1 VTPPRAVPT
10 TSRQPVVEV
19 LHGTTVEDPF
29 RWLEETDAPAVA
41 SWAAAQQE
49 FTESVLRVL
58 PARDR
63 YRRRLAELWA
73 YPRLGVPFFQGGRWF
88 QQRQDGLEN
97 QPSLYVSPNLDVPGT
112 RLLDPNE
119 LSPDGTA
126 AVPALSVSPDASL
139 LAYAR
144 SDAGSDWM
152 SWRVRRVED
161 GVDLPDEIAWS
172 KFSSAAWLAD
182 SSGFAYVGF
191 PPPELGRALLDQSRY
206 PRVMLH
212 RLGTPSSSDELLYH
226 APERAELVFSLEA
239 SRDLRW
245 IVVSV
250 QRGTFPESGI
260 VVLDPK
266 SPGRPGVEIGT
277 DLSCELRYVGNVGSR
292 FFFLT
297 DRDAPRRR
305 VVAVDLDAPAPERW
319 AEIVPEGEDVLSD
332 AYHGPGMLL
341 CHRLHHARS
350 RLECWRLPESNDGEA
365 AIVEHVVSL
374 PEGATVREVFADPAL
389 DVATVGLASFVDPGS
404 TWALAL
410 PVGGGP
416 GRAVLSALE
425 RPSVAASTD
434 GVVADA
440 VFVDASDG
448 ARVPVTLVRRRD
460 AVANGEVPTI
470 LYGYGGFGISLL
482 PEFSPTWLAWVE
494 RGGMVAVANLRGGGE
509 YGQAWHDAGRLANK
523 QRVFDDCADVAR
535 WLSSSGWTRP
545 ARLALTGRSNGGL
558 LAAAGLTQHP
568 ELFGAVVPEVGVLD
582 LLRFHHFTIG
592 WAWTS
597 DYGDPGDPEEFR
609 WLLAYSPLHAI
620 RPGTAYPPT
629 LITTGDHDDRVVPAH
644 SYKFAAALQS
654 AQGGPAPI
662 LLRVETAAGHGAGKP
677 TAKLVAERAD
687 VLAFLEAALADGL
700 GAEPVASRTWVGSG
714 PSEAWRAAFGEGG
727 EGLGEVVRR
736 EEGRVPGRDVVEPD
750 RNIPLGPGGQHPLGS
765 LDGEGGVRGDRPRE
779 LGRSGEE

>member
-1 VTPPRAVPT
+1 VAPAPARLSNVRVGSAGVTAPRPVPPTP
-10 TSRQPVVEV
+10 RQPVVEV

-29 RWLEETDAPAVA
+29 RWLEDTDAPAVR
-41 SWAAAQQE
+41 SWAAAQRE
-49 FTESVLRVL
+49 LTERVLRVL
-58 PARDR
+58 PARER
-63 YRRRLAELWA
+63 YRRRLAELWT
-73 YPRLGVPFFQGGRWF
+73 YPRLGVPFFRGGRWF
-88 QQRQDGLEN
+88 QQRQEGLEN
-97 QPSLYVSPNLDVPGT
+97 QPSLYVSPSLDAPGA

-119 LSPDGTA
+119 LSPDGTV
-126 AVPALSVSPDASL
+126 AVSALSVSPDGAL
-139 LAYAR
+139 VAYAR

-152 SWRVRRVED
+152 TWRVRKVEG

-182 SSGFAYVGF
+182 ASGFAYVGY
-191 PPPELGRALLDQSRY
+191 PAPEPGRALLDQSRY
-206 PRVMLH
+206 PRVLLH

-226 APERAELVFSLEA
+226 APERPEWIFSLEA
-239 SRDLRW
+239 SRDHRW

-260 VVLDPK
+260 VVLDPE
-266 SPGRPGVEIGT
+266 SRGQLGVEIGI
-277 DLSCELRYVGNVGSR
+277 DLSCELRYVGNVDSR
-292 FFFLT
+292 FLFLT
-297 DRDAPRRR
+297 DRDAPQRR
-305 VVAVDLDAPAPERW
+305 VVAVELDEPAPERW
-319 AEIVPEGEDVLSD
+319 AEVVPEGEDLLAD

-341 CHRLHHARS
+341 CHRLHDARS
-350 RLECWRLPESNDGEA
+350 RLERWRLPESNHTEA
-365 AIVEHVVSL
+365 AIAEALVSL
-374 PEGATVREVFADPAL
+374 PDGATVREVFADPAL
-389 DVATVGLASFVDPGS
+389 DVATVGLTSFLDPGS
-404 TWALAL
+404 IWALAL
-410 PVGGGP
+410 PAGGGP
-416 GRAVLSALE
+416 EAAELSALE
-425 RPSVAASTD
+425 RPSVPASTGGAASTD
-434 GVVADA
+434 GADSTGGAASTDGADSTGGAASTDCVVAEQ

-460 AVANGEVPTI
+460 VVPTGEVPTI

-509 YGQAWHDAGRLANK
+509 YGRAWHDAGRLSNK

-535 WLSSSGWTRP
+535 WLSSSGWARP
-545 ARLALTGRSNGGL
+545 ARLALTGRSNGGV

-597 DYGDPGDPEEFR
+597 DYGDPGDPEQFR
-609 WLLAYSPLHAI
+609 WVLAYSPLHAV

-644 SYKFAAALQS
+644 SYKFAAALQE

-687 VLAFLEAALADGL
+687 VLAFVEAALAGEL
-700 GAEPVASRTWVGSG
+700 VALPGAAPGDEPAGEAS
-714 PSEAWRAAFGEGG
+714 
-727 EGLGEVVRR
+727 
-736 EEGRVPGRDVVEPD
+736 EE
-750 RNIPLGPGGQHPLGS
+750 PGG
-765 LDGEGGVRGDRPRE
+765 
-779 LGRSGEE
+779 